1 MNVNK
6 VIYRLYT
13 GKYVNIKE
21 LIREVSIMHQLLQRV
36 SAAVLPMLTEILL
49 RTLFQQW
56 HRVKARDAD
65 PGTHALETEDAP
77 RQIDRLECV

>member
-13 GKYVNIKE
+13 RKYVNIKE
-21 LIREVSIMHQLLQRV
+21 LTREVSIMHQLLQRV

-56 HRVKARDAD
+56 YRVEARDPD

-77 RQIDRLECV
+77 R